1 MNFDI
6 DEIRSYFPALESGDV
21 FFDGPG
27 GTQVT
32 RQTMTAMKQYFIASN
47 ANFHGAFITSKRTDE
62 TTLEART
69 AMADFLNAR
78 SEKEI
83 VFGNNMTSL
92 TFNFSRAFG
101 RKLSPGD
108 EIIVS
113 RLDHDANIAPW
124 VELEER
130 GIVVKYID
138 FHHDDCTLDL
148 ATLESKLNDKT
159 KLVAVGYSS
168 NMFGTVNKIEKIIAT
183 ARKTKTLV
191 FVDAVHYAPH
201 APIDVQAL
209 DCDFLVCSVYKFFG
223 PHVGVLYGKYD
234 LLNSIEAYKTRAA
247 GDLPPDKFET
257 GTQNFEGQAGLI
269 ATIDF
274 LASCGK
280 KYRDDFEGKFMSLD
294 GRRRYLKIA
303 MTAFEAY
310 ESGLFTFLMD
320 ELEKIPRLTIYG
332 ITDRNRFKERI
343 PTVAFRVDGQTP
355 KETAGELGQQ
365 GIYVWD
371 GHCYAYEP
379 VKQLGLLE
387 SGGLVRVGLSIYNS
401 KEEVERFLVA
411 IKRLAQRSVQHD
423 GGTE

>member
-1 MNFDI
+1 MKFDV
-6 DEIRSYFPALESGDV
+6 DEIRSHFPALESGDV

-32 RQTMTAMKQYFIASN
+32 RQTMEAMKQYFITSN
-47 ANFHGAFITSKRTDE
+47 ANFHGSFITSKRTDKI
-62 TTLEART
+62 TMQARQ

-92 TFNFSRAFG
+92 TFSFSRAIG
-101 RKLSPGD
+101 RTLSPGD

-124 VELEER
+124 AALEER
-130 GIVVKYID
+130 GIVIRYID
-138 FHHDDCTLDL
+138 FHHDGCSLDL
-148 ATLESKLNDKT
+148 STFESTLNDKT
-159 KLVAVGYSS
+159 RLIAVGYSS
-168 NMFGTVNKIEKIIAT
+168 NMFGTVNKVEKIIVA
-183 ARKTKTLV
+183 ARKTNALV

-201 APIDVQAL
+201 KPIDVQAL

-234 LLNSIEAYKTRAA
+234 LLDSIEAYKTRAA

-269 ATIDF
+269 ATINFLESYGRKHQGDF
-274 LASCGK
+274 AGEYSS
-280 KYRDDFEGKFMSLD
+280 FT

-303 MTAFEAY
+303 MSLLESHEA
-310 ESGLFTFLMD
+310 GLFAWLMD
-320 ELEKIPRLTIYG
+320 ELEKIPGIVIYG
-332 ITDRNRFKERI
+332 ITDRKRFNERI

-355 KETAGELGQQ
+355 KETAEAFGRE

-379 VKQLGLLE
+379 IRQLGLLE

-401 KEEVERFLVA
+401 KDEVERFLTVM
-411 IKRLAQRSVQHD
+411 KKLVQRTLQ
-423 GGTE
+423 GEIR

>member
-1 MNFDI
+1 MAAMN
-6 DEIRSYFPALESGDV
+6 
-21 FFDGPG
+21 
-27 GTQVT
+27 
-32 RQTMTAMKQYFIASN
+32 QYLIASN

-62 TTLEART
+62 TTLKARL

-124 VELEER
+124 AALEER
-130 GIVVKYID
+130 GIVVRYID

-148 ATLESKLNDKT
+148 ATFESKLNDKT
-159 KLVAVGYSS
+159 RLVAVGYSS
-168 NMFGTVNKIEKIIAT
+168 NMFGTVNKIEKIIAA

-274 LASCGK
+274 LESIGK
-280 KYRDDFEGKFMSLD
+280 KYQDDFIGQFSSFE

-303 MTAFEAY
+303 MSLCESHEA
-310 ESGLFTFLMD
+310 GLFIYLMD
-320 ELEKIPRLTIYG
+320 ELEKIQGLTIYG
-332 ITDRNRFKERI
+332 ITDRSRFDQRI
-343 PTVAFRVDGQTP
+343 PTVAFRVNGQTP
-355 KETAGELGQQ
+355 KQTAEALGQK

-387 SGGLVRVGLSIYNS
+387 SGGLVRVGLSIYSS
-401 KEEVERFLVA
+401 KAEVDRFLAGMKDLVLLPA
-411 IKRLAQRSVQHD
+411 GIKGR
-423 GGTE
+423 T

>member
-6 DEIRSYFPALESGDV
+6 NEIRSHFPALKSGAI

-27 GTQVT
+27 GTQLT
-32 RQTMTAMKQYFIASN
+32 QETMDALNKYLITAN
-47 ANFHGAFITSKRTDE
+47 ANFHGSFITSKKTDE
-62 TTLEART
+62 TTLNARQ

-92 TFNFSRAFG
+92 TFSFSRAIG
-101 RKLSPGD
+101 RTMSPGD

-124 VELEER
+124 VALEEL
-130 GIVVKYID
+130 GIVIKWID

-148 ATLESKLNDKT
+148 STFESNLSEKT
-159 KLVAVGYSS
+159 RLVAVGYSS
-168 NMFGTVNKIEKIIAT
+168 NMFGTVNKLEKIVA
-183 ARKTKTLV
+183 AVRKTDALV
-191 FVDAVHYAPH
+191 FVDAVHFAPH

-209 DCDFLVCSVYKFFG
+209 DCDFMVCSVYKFFG

-234 LLNSIEAYKTRAA
+234 LLDRIEAYKTRAA

-269 ATIDF
+269 ATINFLESVGIKYQGDF
-274 LASCGK
+274 V
-280 KYRDDFEGKFMSLD
+280 GKFSEFE
-294 GRRRYLKIA
+294 GRRRNLKIA
-303 MTAFEAY
+303 MALCESHEA
-310 ESGLFTFLMD
+310 GLFTYLMD
-320 ELEKIPRLTIYG
+320 GLEKISRIKIYG
-332 ITDRNRFKERI
+332 ITDRGKFDERI
-343 PTVAFRVDGQTP
+343 PTVAFRVNGQTP
-355 KETAGELGQQ
+355 KQTAEALGQE

-379 VKQLGLLE
+379 VSQLGLLE
-387 SGGLVRVGLSIYNS
+387 SGGLVRVGLSIYNNR
-401 KEEVERFLVA
+401 EEVEQFLSVMS
-411 IKRLAQRSVQHD
+411 RLSED
-423 GGTE
+423 